1 MKKKRLI
8 AVHLPQFHPV
18 PENDEWWGKGFT
30 EWTNVVKAKPLYNG
44 HYQPHLPADLG
55 FYDLRLPEARLQQAA
70 LAKTHGIYGFC
81 YYHYWFNGRRILD
94 RPFQEIFESGQP
106 DFPFMLCWANENW
119 TRIWDGGENHIL
131 LHQQYGADD
140 DRDHIRSLIPY
151 FKDPRYIKIAG
162 KPVFA
167 IYKSS
172 LLPDPASTIRL
183 WREEALSVGL
193 ELYICR
199 MEGFGDSGKKWMK
212 GGFDAAI
219 EFQPFADTL
228 YSFRNSVLMPR
239 LKRKLITR
247 ASIKWRQI
255 TGNKQKSE
263 QLINKW
269 FSRIDYNEYVD
280 YVMANNL
287 YPSEY
292 KRFPGLTPSW
302 DNTPRRGESG
312 FLFRDANP
320 TKYKEWLQF
329 HYQNSGQ

>member
-1 MKKKRLI
+1 
-8 AVHLPQFHPV
+8 
-18 PENDEWWGKGFT
+18 
-30 EWTNVVKAKPLYNG
+30 
-44 HYQPHLPADLG
+44 
-55 FYDLRLPEARLQQAA
+55 
-70 LAKTHGIYGFC
+70 
-81 YYHYWFNGRRILD
+81 
-94 RPFQEIFESGQP
+94 
-106 DFPFMLCWANENW
+106 
-119 TRIWDGGENHIL
+119 
-131 LHQQYGADD
+131 
-140 DRDHIRSLIPY
+140 
-151 FKDPRYIKIAG
+151 
-162 KPVFA
+162 
-167 IYKSS
+167 
-172 LLPDPASTIRL
+172 
-183 WREEALSVGL
+183 
-193 ELYICR
+193 

-329 HYQNSGQ
+329 HYQNFVPPSPDENFVFINAWNEWAEGNHLEPDQKWGKQYLEATSEVINNA